1 MTRSALLWLVAG
13 LAAAQ
18 PLEQRIQR
26 LLESSSGA
34 QRAFWGIVVFDLE
47 KDAPLVQI
55 NANRFFVPA
64 SNTKLFTTALG
75 LARLGP
81 EHRFRTTVVAL
92 RAPDSAGRVAGDLC
106 LIGGGDPILSAR
118 AVPYQKGPIVGNPLQ
133 AIEELADQV
142 VARGVRRIEGDLVG
156 DDSAYLWEP
165 YPDGW
170 AENDALWEYGAP
182 VSALVINDNAFTL
195 TLRPAGHRVEL
206 SLSPP
211 LEYYSIDNRV
221 RAGPGLERRI
231 RIERLAGSRQLRLW
245 GTMAAEDPA
254 GAERLLA
261 LDDPALYSAFALAD
275 ALSRRGVAI
284 SGRPAA
290 RHRFANQDTLAPPGG
305 VELARRTSPPLIEL
319 LRIIDKV
326 SQNLHAELVL
336 REVARVRRSIGS
348 REAGLEES
356 RQFLAEAGVEETGY
370 RFEDG
375 SGLSR
380 LNLVTAHTV
389 VRLLRHMYR
398 SPHREAWL
406 GLLPVGGEDG
416 TLNNRFDG
424 NPAARRIRAKTG
436 TLSHVSALSGYAD
449 SPSRGRLAFSILVN
463 NYNAPASEIRDVI
476 DRIGLLLTE

>member
-1 MTRSALLWLVAG
+1 
-13 LAAAQ
+13 
-18 PLEQRIQR
+18 
-26 LLESSSGA
+26 
-34 QRAFWGIVVFDLE
+34 
-47 KDAPLVQI
+47 
-55 NANRFFVPA
+55 
-64 SNTKLFTTALG
+64 
-75 LARLGP
+75 
-81 EHRFRTTVVAL
+81 
-92 RAPDSAGRVAGDLC
+92 
-106 LIGGGDPILSAR
+106 
-118 AVPYQKGPIVGNPLQ
+118 
-133 AIEELADQV
+133 
-142 VARGVRRIEGDLVG
+142 
-156 DDSAYLWEP
+156 
-165 YPDGW
+165 
-170 AENDALWEYGAP
+170 
-182 VSALVINDNAFTL
+182 
-195 TLRPAGHRVEL
+195 
-206 SLSPP
+206 
-211 LEYYSIDNRV
+211 
-221 RAGPGLERRI
+221 
-231 RIERLAGSRQLRLW
+231 
-245 GTMAAEDPA
+245 MAAEDPA